1 MPTPRITSIADAAL
15 ARIAAITTGGG
26 YNYTTGVTKRYLQP
40 ADETTKFP
48 AAFLHHSYFEER
60 KIVLATDG
68 PNARESVAVLKIRIF
83 VQDNDSPW
91 SALEAWAYDV
101 NASIEAAPIGLGLP
115 YVIHVVTSGLE
126 VGPGDLE
133 MQKPF
138 AAGTLT
144 VGVIYRMA
152 RGVI

>member
-1 MPTPRITSIADAAL
+1 MPTARLTSIADAAL

-26 YNYTTGVTKRYLQP
+26 YNYTAGNVARYSLMP
-40 ADETTKFP
+40 EETTNFP
-48 AAFLHHSYFEER
+48 AAFLRSSYFEER

-68 PNARESVAVLKIRIF
+68 PNAREAVAALKIRIF

-91 SALEAWAYDV
+91 SALEAWAFDV
-101 NASIEAAPIGLGLP
+101 VKALEATPIGLNLP
-115 YVIHVVTSGLE
+115 YVIHVVASSFE
-126 VGPGDLE
+126 VGAVDLE